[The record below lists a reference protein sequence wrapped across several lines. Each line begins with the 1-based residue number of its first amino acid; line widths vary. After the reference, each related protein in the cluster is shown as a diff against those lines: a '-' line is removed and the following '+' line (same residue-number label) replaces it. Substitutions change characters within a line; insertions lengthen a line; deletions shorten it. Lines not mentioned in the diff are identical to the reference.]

1 MKAVTIS
8 LSKKE
13 ATSIYQCLFIEIEI
27 LELGLLK
34 RLIKRQDSQTNSM

>member
-1 MKAVTIS
+1 LKAVTIS

-13 ATSIYQCLFIEIEI
+13 ATSIYLCLFIEI